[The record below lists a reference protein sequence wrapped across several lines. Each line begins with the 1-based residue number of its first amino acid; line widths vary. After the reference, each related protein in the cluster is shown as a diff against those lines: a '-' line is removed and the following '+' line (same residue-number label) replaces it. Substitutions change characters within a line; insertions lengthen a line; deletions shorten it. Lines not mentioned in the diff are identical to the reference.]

1 MLFSVDQEGYFTWR
15 LVLEYGKVLGKSR
28 RRTLL
33 GKLLILP
40 GIWILITGLG
50 FLLGMVLVLWE
61 GTMTAEEAPGMIV
74 MVPLTLILVLWGLSW
89 SGVNRFPAALTRLL
103 LGGCPEEQTRFY
115 PNHIED
121 TSGDF
126 DMDCSYKGVQGVYE
140 SKTAFFL
147 QLTSGQFLILR
158 KDCFTSGVPDAFRR
172 FIDERGGKPVIII

>member
-103 LGGCPEEQTRFY
+103 LGG
-115 PNHIED
+115 
-121 TSGDF
+121 G
-126 DMDCSYKGVQGVYE
+126 
-140 SKTAFFL
+140 
-147 QLTSGQFLILR
+147 
-158 KDCFTSGVPDAFRR
+158 
-172 FIDERGGKPVIII
+172 